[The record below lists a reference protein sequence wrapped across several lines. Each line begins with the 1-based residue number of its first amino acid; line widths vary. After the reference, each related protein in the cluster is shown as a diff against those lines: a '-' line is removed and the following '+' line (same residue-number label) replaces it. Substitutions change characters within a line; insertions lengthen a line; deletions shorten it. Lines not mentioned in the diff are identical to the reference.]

1 MVNGLGPALG
11 GPGSYRFL
19 NNVDSGPCIRSY
31 NVPNDR
37 IIVTGAGRVQDKR
50 QVAQTFRR
58 WLLVSLQSAQGAAGA
73 LVAVCGSQHSRP

>member
-1 MVNGLGPALG
+1 MNNIYCPPLEGRPGPALG
-11 GPGSYRFL
+11 GPPTYRFL

-50 QVAQTFRR
+50 QVAQTFRK
-58 WLLVSLQSAQGAAGA
+58 WLLASL
-73 LVAVCGSQHSRP
+73 